1 MQAAAIL
8 FGLAALGGLVMAFI
22 RWSDAP
28 RPPDWLAMGHGLLAA
43 AALTL
48 LIHAALTTGIPT
60 LAQLALGLFVVAA
73 LGGALINLRF
83 HARQLA
89 LPKAW
94 IVGHALLAVVAYGL
108 LLLAL
113 FGS

>member
-1 MQAAAIL
+1 M
-8 FGLAALGGLVMAFI
+8 
-22 RWSDAP
+22 
-28 RPPDWLAMGHGLLAA
+28 
-43 AALTL
+43 

-60 LAQLALGLFVVAA
+60 LAQLSLGLFVVAA
-73 LGGALINLRF
+73 LGGALLNLRF

-89 LPKAW
+89 LPKSW

-113 FGS
+113 LGS